1 MNING
6 YIKQNR
12 DKSYKELPF
21 NDVDG
26 LIFSEMSY
34 INFDLLMGKK
44 KVLKLNDIHR
54 PMMTSEVFEGSVDA
68 NKNSLMLRLMR
79 HSVRYGE
86 IKVRYVKRFFDD
98 EEANQFLA
106 LTLELPDGTLFI
118 SYRGTDTTLIGWK
131 EDAFLTFKDTIRAQ
145 EQALDYAKYTL
156 RGRNEKFILGGHSK
170 GGNLAFY
177 TALNLTNDKAAN
189 LIKAYSYDGPGFKD
203 GITKYPNYRKVNNK
217 LIKFKTYNDVI
228 GSFFSNLKK
237 YKVVHSPGLLF
248 GGHDPFYWQV
258 IAKNND
264 FFYAK
269 DVSVSSKKY
278 TKRVMKWVES
288 LTYEDR
294 KLATEALFDVFATN
308 NTIYDLFRHWLKNL
322 MDIKKALKDYTDEER
337 ERLKAI
343 IRRFFAF
350 LLNST
355 KAKDIKKKQAI
366 LDRELSPK
374 RKKKV
379 TVKPN
384 EIIE

>member
-12 DKSYKELPF
+12 DKSYKRLRF

-34 INFDLLMGKK
+34 INFDLMMGNK

-54 PMMTSEVFEGSVDA
+54 AMMTPEVFEGSVDA
-68 NKNSLMLRLMR
+68 NKNKLMLRMMR
-79 HSVRYGE
+79 HSKRYSE
-86 IKVRYVKRFFDD
+86 IKVRYVKRFFDGED
-98 EEANQFLA
+98 ANQFLA

-118 SYRGTDTTLIGWK
+118 SFRGTDTTLIGWK
-131 EDAFLTFKDTIRAQ
+131 EDAFLTFRDTIRAQ
-145 EQALDYAKYTL
+145 EQALSYTRLAL

-177 TALNLTNDKAAN
+177 TALNLKGEKVNN
-189 LIKAYSYDGPGFKD
+189 LIKAYSYDGPGFKN
-203 GITKYPNYRKVNNK
+203 GITKYPNYRKVVNK

-269 DVSVSSKKY
+269 DVSLASKKY
-278 TKRVMKWVES
+278 SKRVMKWVES
-288 LTYEDR
+288 LTYDDR

-308 NTIYDLFRHWLKNL
+308 TTIYDLFRHWLKNL
-322 MDIKKALKDYTDEER
+322 MDIKKTLKDYTEE
-337 ERLKAI
+337 EKEKLKAI
-343 IRRFFAF
+343 IRRLFGF

-355 KAKDIKKKQAI
+355 KVKDIKKKQAI
-366 LDRELSPK
+366 LDRELAPK
-374 RKKKV
+374 RKRSV
-379 TVKPN
+379 TNNKN
-384 EIIE
+384 EIVE